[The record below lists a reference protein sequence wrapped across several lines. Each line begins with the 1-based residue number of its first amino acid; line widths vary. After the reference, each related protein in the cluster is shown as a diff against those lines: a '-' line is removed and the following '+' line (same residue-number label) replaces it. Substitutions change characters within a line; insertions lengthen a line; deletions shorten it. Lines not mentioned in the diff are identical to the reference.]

1 MSKPFLIIPL
11 ALFSLIFS
19 CTVDQ
24 EREISQ
30 PSFDAEVFIEELRLS
45 DCPDKRVCV
54 FDVSK
59 GDNGTWSG
67 TLSDEET
74 MKSLQEMFDKQGIK
88 HTIQLLP
95 GKELEQ
101 PFGLISV
108 STAQLRGKP
117 KHSSELVSQGLLGQP
132 IKILKRQD
140 DWFYVQLVDG
150 YLGWME
156 SLSFTPIST
165 QGLAEWTNSDRA
177 FMLNKNRDVYD
188 ESGQV
193 ITELVA
199 ANIISILGESKSN
212 TIQIRLPDGQE
223 GFVKDAKYMKTS
235 YWENMEIDTE
245 SLLDLAKD
253 YMGIPYV
260 WGGATIKGF
269 DCSGY
274 TKTLFLLHGIELP
287 RDASQQVRCGEE
299 VNTDENFDQLQ
310 KGDLLFFGRKA
321 TEEQKEKVTHVAV
334 YLGDLDFI
342 HASGEVRIQSLDPNS
357 ERFASNRLETYLR
370 AKRVT
375 EDCIGNYQ
383 HQL

>member
-1 MSKPFLIIPL
+1 MSKPLLIIPL
-11 ALFSLIFS
+11 ISFSLIFS
-19 CTVDQ
+19 CSVDQ
-24 EREISQ
+24 EQETSQ
-30 PSFDAEVFIEELRLS
+30 VSFDAEYFIEELRLS
-45 DCPDKRVCV
+45 NCPDKRVCV
-54 FDVSK
+54 FDIGKS
-59 GDNGTWSG
+59 DNGEWSG

-74 MKSLQEMFDKQGIK
+74 MKSIQEMFDKHNVK
-88 HTIQLLP
+88 HSIQLLP
-95 GKELEQ
+95 GEEIEQ

-108 STAQLRGKP
+108 STAQLRGQP

-132 IKILKRQD
+132 IKILKKQD

-156 SLSFTPIST
+156 SLSFTPTSA
-165 QGLAEWTNSDRA
+165 QDLEEWTNSDRA
-177 FMLNKNRDVYD
+177 FLLNKNRDVYD

-212 TIQIRLPDGQE
+212 TLQIRLPNGQE
-223 GFVKDAKYMKTS
+223 GFVKDAKYMKIS
-235 YWENMEIDTE
+235 YWENMETNTE

-260 WGGATIKGF
+260 WGGTTTKGF

-287 RDASQQVRCGEE
+287 RDASQQVRCGEI
-299 VNTDENFDQLQ
+299 VNTDENFDQLK

-342 HASGEVRIQSLDPNS
+342 HASGEVCIQSLNPDS

-370 AKRVT
+370 AKRIS